1 MIIADAKGEETEE
14 EGRGKLSTAIAKR
27 RGEERRKTN
36 KQEIM
41 DMGERAS
48 ERASDSGITTKG
60 PFFLQKRKK
69 NLRYV
74 DYLLYFMYLLIY
86 L

>member
-14 EGRGKLSTAIAKR
+14 EGKLSTAIAKR
-27 RGEERRKTN
+27 RGGEKTRN
-36 KQEIM
+36 YGWE
-41 DMGERAS
+41 S
-48 ERASDSGITTKG
+48 ERVSDSGITTKG
-60 PFFLQKRKK
+60 LFSTEKE